1 MISALSSRV
10 APESPDAFLS
20 AGNNSM
26 RFHSLLSSIFVAA
39 ICASLAVAQSDG
51 FADRSPRYLLQPSDV
66 LEIHYRYSPE
76 FDQTVTVQPD
86 GFVSL
91 QLAGDLQLRNLT
103 VGQAKTA
110 ILEKVSQRLKDPEI
124 TLVLKEFE
132 KPYFIVGGEVNTP
145 GRFEM
150 RGSMTALEA
159 IAMAGGFK
167 SASAKHSQVILY
179 RRVGSDMAK
188 AEILDLKASMNP
200 KSSEALAD
208 LHSGDL
214 LVVPQNN
221 VSKIERYVKWVSVSI
236 YPPIP

>member
-1 MISALSSRV
+1 
-10 APESPDAFLS
+10 
-20 AGNNSM
+20 M
-26 RFHSLLSSIFVAA
+26 RFHSLLSFVFVAA
-39 ICASLAVAQSDG
+39 ICASLVVAQSDS

-91 QLAGDLQLRNLT
+91 QLAGDLKLRNLT
-103 VGQAKTA
+103 VDQAKAA

-124 TLVLKEFE
+124 TVVLKEFE

-179 RRVGSDMAK
+179 RRVGPDMAK

-200 KSSEALAD
+200 KSGEPLAD

-214 LVVPQNN
+214 LVVPQNY
-221 VSKIERYVKWVSVSI
+221 VSKIERFVKWATVSI